1 MRTGHP
7 FDSVLVTDPD
17 GIVQEWEKYAA
28 VILNGDLITAQQ
40 RHEYYV
46 ESLYA
51 NQHKHNPSLD
61 ALVEDLFT
69 CLTPAAL
76 HTSLTRAHRN
86 RATKDDVIP
95 VELLIAGW
103 KTLGPHFVRLIHVLI
118 ANYALPPEF
127 RDPLLLFL

>member
-1 MRTGHP
+1 MG
-7 FDSVLVTDPD
+7 SCKN
-17 GIVQEWEKYAA
+17 GKKYAA

-46 ESLYA
+46 TSLYA

-86 RATKDDVIP
+86 RATKDDVIS